1 MRETDK
7 NSSDIADTMWNDEKS
22 AREQLF
28 LWQNYYKLSFSFKF
42 DKITEEDKIMLE
54 NKLGFTSSSE
64 LSREEERISKK
75 KAMELFENKVLD
87 PLPEGTP
94 FREGN
99 GRSTRIWLDH
109 MLKTEIGKV
118 VGRIIE

>member
-1 MRETDK
+1 MKNPRE
-7 NSSDIADTMWNDEKS
+7 NSSFYGK
-22 AREQLF
+22 
-28 LWQNYYKLSFSFKF
+28 NYYKLSFSFKF

-87 PLPEGTP
+87 PLPAGTP

-109 MLKTEIGKV
+109 MLETEIGKV